1 MGYGNGDEEGYGSGA
16 ILLAGNKS
24 DLERSRVV
32 SQEGN
37 LTLSKHRIMFPI
49 SEA

>member
-24 DLERSRVV
+24 DLE